1 MSNNGNHEQWLIDFG
16 SRLRIERE
24 RLGLTRLALAELA
37 HTEQGYIVQIE
48 RGDRSPSLRT
58 FVNLLSALGV
68 SADALIFG
76 DIANSDGKEATLIE
90 DFTGFL
96 SRRSTVEVQSL
107 FEIVRLV
114 TRHRNL
120 ENGQIEREDSPQ

>member
-1 MSNNGNHEQWLIDFG
+1 MANTSIHEQWLTDFG

-68 SADALIFG
+68 SADLLIFG
-76 DIANSDGKEATLIE
+76 SEADADDKQASLIE
-90 DFTGFL
+90 DFMGFL
-96 SRRSTVEVQSL
+96 SRRSSAEIQSL

-120 ENGQIEREDSPQ
+120 DKEQIGAEDTP